1 MTCGLERSPTW
12 SFLLLFLH
20 FHKIYF
26 SLLHFYTWARQF
38 SLFSCNPIRV
48 KIGSMNCVELLWSS
62 DVTKSSP
69 NFGPVGLGSSS
80 YLVVHFSEMALPPFL
95 YFLSFFLPLF
105 SSLLTP
111 LSSSSLLSSSL
122 NSSPSSSPSHV
133 VVSDVSGRQWNFSAF
148 RFVCESKRDYETS
161 VYCNYIEQLQ
171 DCQGHISC
179 LCSSTNITF
188 LIL

>member
-20 FHKIYF
+20 FHKSTSVFFIF
-26 SLLHFYTWARQF
+26 TLGPGNSLSFHVIQSGLKLGPWTVLN
-38 SLFSCNPIRV
+38 S
-48 KIGSMNCVELLWSS
+48 WSS

-69 NFGPVGLGSSS
+69 HFGPVGWGSSS
-80 YLVVHFSEMALPPFL
+80 CLVVHFLFFK
-95 YFLSFFLPLF
+95 FLSLFLAISRGGQRCLW
-105 SSLLTP
+105 
-111 LSSSSLLSSSL
+111 
-122 NSSPSSSPSHV
+122 V
-133 VVSDVSGRQWNFSAF
+133 RQWNFSAF

-161 VYCNYIEQLQ
+161 VYCNYIQQLQ

>member
-26 SLLHFYTWARQF
+26 SLLHCYTWARQF
-38 SLFSCNPIRV
+38 SLFPCNPIRV
-48 KIGSMNCVELLWSS
+48 KIGSMNCVELLELRRNEKQPKFWPCRLGKQF
-62 DVTKSSP
+62 V
-69 NFGPVGLGSSS
+69 FVGPFQWNGTPSFPVLF
-80 YLVVHFSEMALPPFL
+80 VVLPPSFL
-95 YFLSFFLPLF
+95 FSLDSFVLFLTLILFFKFLSLFLAISRGGQRCF
-105 SSLLTP
+105 W
-111 LSSSSLLSSSL
+111 
-122 NSSPSSSPSHV
+122 
-133 VVSDVSGRQWNFSAF
+133 DRQWNFSAF

>member
-38 SLFSCNPIRV
+38 SLFPCNPIRV
-48 KIGSMNCVELLWSS
+48 KTGSMNCVELLWSS

-69 NFGPVGLGSSS
+69 NFGPVGWGSSS
-80 YLVVHFSEMALPPFL
+80 CLVVHFLFFK
-95 YFLSFFLPLF
+95 FLSLFLAISRGGQRCF
-105 SSLLTP
+105 W
-111 LSSSSLLSSSL
+111 
-122 NSSPSSSPSHV
+122 V
-133 VVSDVSGRQWNFSAF
+133 RQWNFSAF

-161 VYCNYIEQLQ
+161 VYCNYIQQLQ

>member
-26 SLLHFYTWARQF
+26 SLLHFYSWARQF
-38 SLFSCNPIRV
+38 SLFPCNPIRV

-80 YLVVHFSEMALPPFL
+80 YLVVHFSEMPLPPFL

-133 VVSDVSGRQWNFSAF
+133 VVSDVSGTDSEIFL
-148 RFVCESKRDYETS
+148 RFVSFVKVKETTRL
-161 VYCNYIEQLQ
+161 V
-171 DCQGHISC
+171 
-179 LCSSTNITF
+179 STAIT
-188 LIL
+188 